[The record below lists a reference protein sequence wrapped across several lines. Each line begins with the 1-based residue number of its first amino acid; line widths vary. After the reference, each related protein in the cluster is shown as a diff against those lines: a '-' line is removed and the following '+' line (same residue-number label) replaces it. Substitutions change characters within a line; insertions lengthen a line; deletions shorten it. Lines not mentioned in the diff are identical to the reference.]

1 MTDVLLDRLHEDES
15 ATTPRCLFC
24 ASELTTT
31 VVDLGMS
38 PLCENFL
45 DRSQLNGMEPFY
57 PLHVYV
63 CGTCWLVQVEEYVDP
78 EGLFAVDYRYYSSY
92 SESWLRHA
100 ETYVELAT
108 QRLGLGSDHL
118 VVELGSNDGYLLQ
131 YFVQRGIPVLGIE
144 PAGTIAEVANA
155 KGVRTVAE
163 FFGRTMAER
172 LVAEDRR
179 ADLVVG
185 NNVLAQVPDPNDFVA
200 GIATLL
206 APGGTVT
213 IEFPHLVRLVEE
225 NQYDTI
231 YHEHF
236 SYFSFS
242 TVSTIFAAHGLTVFD
257 VEELPSHGGSLRI
270 WARHTD
276 GDPRPLTERAR
287 ELLDREEALGVRTTA
302 YYESFARRV
311 EATKRRLLE
320 FLITAKDQ
328 GKTVVGYGAPGKG
341 NTLLNYCG
349 IRTDLL
355 EYTVDRNP
363 HKHGRFTPGT
373 HIPIHAPERLLETR
387 PDYVLILPWN
397 LTTEIV
403 ESMSWVREWGGK
415 FVVPIPEVRVLP

>member
-1 MTDVLLDRLHEDES
+1 MTDVLLDHLHEDES
-15 ATTPRCLFC
+15 AAGPRCLFC

-45 DRSQLNGMEPFY
+45 DRSQLNAMEPFY

-63 CGTCWLVQVEEYVDP
+63 CGSCWLVQVEEYVDP

-108 QRLGLGSDHL
+108 QRLGLGPDHL

-163 FFGRTMAER
+163 FFGRAMAER
-172 LVAEDRR
+172 LVTEGHR

-206 APGGTVT
+206 SPGGTVT

-287 ELLDREEALGVRTTA
+287 ELLDREEALGVRTT
-302 YYESFARRV
+302 
-311 EATKRRLLE
+311 
-320 FLITAKDQ
+320 
-328 GKTVVGYGAPGKG
+328 
-341 NTLLNYCG
+341 
-349 IRTDLL
+349 
-355 EYTVDRNP
+355 P
-363 HKHGRFTPGT
+363 HK
-373 HIPIHAPERLLETR
+373 
-387 PDYVLILPWN
+387 D
-397 LTTEIV
+397 
-403 ESMSWVREWGGK
+403 
-415 FVVPIPEVRVLP
+415 